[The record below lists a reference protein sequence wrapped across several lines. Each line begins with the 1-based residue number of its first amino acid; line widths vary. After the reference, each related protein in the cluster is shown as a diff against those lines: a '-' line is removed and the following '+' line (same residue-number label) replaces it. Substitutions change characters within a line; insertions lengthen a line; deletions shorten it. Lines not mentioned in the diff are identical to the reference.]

1 MVCPCERDPWPCAC
15 AAAYSPLD
23 RPKAEKVTE
32 AERRKAE
39 KRSVKEKMK
48 MALAKSLIHK

>member
-1 MVCPCERDPWPCAC
+1 MVCPCDRDPCAC
-15 AAAYSPLD
+15 AAGQYAPLD
-23 RPKAEKVTE
+23 RPKAVKVTE

-39 KRSVKEKMK
+39 KKAVKQKMK